1 MDKELN
7 KYLSGY
13 LDAGGISVEIDNK
26 TIQMEILIFM
36 TNLRS
41 KLELFNYVTTL
52 SSKSRA
58 EFNEEERIHFCEF
71 LITTE
76 NKLFESFLRDISKYT
91 LLKGP
96 YMYNIYKS
104 YKTRNWDINYWESE
118 GKQITE
124 KSRIPG
130 IAYFAGLFDSI
141 GEVWDDRIIIVYG
154 NDSAY
159 IKYLR
164 DKLQQFFDINIGII
178 EGIDEDRKPVY
189 DLCIYRNDEENFGKF
204 MKYIYPFTYYEKLG
218 PYLVR

>member
-154 NDSAY
+154 NYLDY

-164 DKLQQFFDINIGII
+164 DVLETNFGINIEII
-178 EGIDEDRKPVY
+178 NNIDENNIPVY
-189 DLCIYRNDEENFGKF
+189 DLCIYRNDTVNFNRF
-204 MKYIYPFTYYEKLG
+204 LTHIYPFTFYNKLG
-218 PYLVR
+218 